1 MKKFEQV
8 EVTSR
13 QAWRDWL
20 ITNHKRGDSVWVVTF
35 KKGRGPYVAYEDVVE
50 EALCFG
56 WIDSVRRR
64 VDESRSKLLL
74 SPRRSG
80 SGWSKVNK
88 DRIARLADQ
97 GQMSESGLALIAA
110 AKADGSWAKLDAVDA
125 LLKPDDLAKALKQN
139 DDAEVHFDA
148 FPKSVRRGILEW
160 ITQAK
165 RPETRA
171 KRIDQTAAAAADNE
185 RVGQWGKR
193 TAR

>member
-1 MKKFEQV
+1 MKEFEQV

-88 DRIARLADQ
+88 DRIARLSDQ
-97 GQMSESGLALIAA
+97 GQMAESGSALIAA

-125 LLKPDDLAKALKQN
+125 LLKPDDLNKALKAN
-139 DDAEVHFDA
+139 ADAEVNFDA

-171 KRIDQTAAAAADNE
+171 KRIDETTVAAANNE

-193 TAR
+193 TSR